1 MRGGGRRVHC
11 GRLVPD
17 ASSRPAG
24 PLLAAR
30 TSGERIPELICELC
44 RLFYGLGWVS
54 GTGGGISIR
63 GEDGIFMAPSGVQ
76 KERMRP
82 EDIWLLDG
90 ERLDEACVVRGP
102 DDHSLKIS
110 ECQPLFYNAYRQRG
124 AGAVIHSHSLWA
136 VLAARLFA
144 RDGQPGE
151 FVCSGLEMQKGLRG
165 LGCFD
170 TLRVP
175 IVANTPREAQLA
187 ASMSEAMDACPAVDA
202 VLVAGHGVYVWGATW
217 VQAKTQAECYD
228 YLFRAVVE
236 GHRLGLEG

>member
-1 MRGGGRRVHC
+1 M
-11 GRLVPD
+11 
-17 ASSRPAG
+17 
-24 PLLAAR
+24 AR
-30 TSGERIPELICELC
+30 QESIPELICELC

-63 GEDGIFMAPSGVQ
+63 GPEGIYIAPSGVQ
-76 KERMRP
+76 KERIQP
-82 EDIWLLDG
+82 EDVFLLDG
-90 ERLDEACVVRGP
+90 DRLDAPVVRCAPADGG
-102 DDHSLKIS
+102 LKLS
-110 ECQPLFYNAYRQRG
+110 ECQPLFYNAYRLRG

-136 VLAARLFA
+136 VLAARMFA
-144 RDGQPGE
+144 PTGEPGE
-151 FVCSGLEMQKGLRG
+151 FVCQGLEMQKGLRG

-175 IVANTPREAQLA
+175 IVANTPREAELTDRMA
-187 ASMSEAMDACPAVDA
+187 AAMHAYPAVDA

-236 GHRLGLEG
+236 SRRLGLGG